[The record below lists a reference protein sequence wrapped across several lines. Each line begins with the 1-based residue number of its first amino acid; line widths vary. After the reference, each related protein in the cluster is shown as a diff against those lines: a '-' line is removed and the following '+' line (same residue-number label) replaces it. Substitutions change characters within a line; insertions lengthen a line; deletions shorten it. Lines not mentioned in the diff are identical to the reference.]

1 MYEPQ
6 DYICVD
12 QVVDVHQCISIT
24 KVSITQPVR
33 LTRFLNCICVDQV

>member
-12 QVVDVHQCISIT
+12 HVVDFYQRISVT
-24 KVSITQPVR
+24 KISITQPVR